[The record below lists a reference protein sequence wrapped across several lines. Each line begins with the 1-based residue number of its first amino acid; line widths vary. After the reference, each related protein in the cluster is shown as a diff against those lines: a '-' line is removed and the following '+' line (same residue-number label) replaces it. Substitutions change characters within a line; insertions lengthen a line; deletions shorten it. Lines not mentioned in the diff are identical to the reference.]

1 MQGSL
6 PTTRPDVHK
15 HVYDKATDAYLKK
28 MASLIRT
35 EPEKDGDLGDLLN
48 TFKDTDQSNTDE
60 GGATEEFLVI
70 TDGSDT
76 DEDRGSQNVLDYG
89 SLERFLFGFFI

>member
-1 MQGSL
+1 
-6 PTTRPDVHK
+6 
-15 HVYDKATDAYLKK
+15 

-35 EPEKDGDLGDLLN
+35 EPEKDGDLRDLLN

-60 GGATEEFLVI
+60 GGATEEFLVL

-89 SLERFLFGFFI
+89 SLERFLFGFFIWFWFGLGNISWESVVSWADKTR

>member
-6 PTTRPDVHK
+6 PTTRPDVHE

-76 DEDRGSQNVLDYG
+76 GQNVLDYG